1 MSDAIKIRIGDIE
14 IECSGDSPEVRR
26 TLSEALDVLKEKLPD
41 RFGSETASSQRPPTV
56 TELLLRARARS
67 FGDKAIVVAWWLQEH
82 GGRPRWRTGD
92 IVEGL
97 EKAGEPL
104 PSNMTDAL
112 NYKAKQGLFEVRDR
126 LWELTEKGKGWFES
140 LVELDDPGP
149 DG

>member
-1 MSDAIKIRIGDIE
+1 MADGIKIRIGDVE

-26 TLSEALDVLKEKLPD
+26 TLSEALDVLKEKLPE
-41 RFGSETASSQRPPTV
+41 RFGLAAANQVGPPSIE
-56 TELLLRARARS
+56 ELLKRSRARS

-92 IVEGL
+92 IVESL
-97 EKAGEPL
+97 ERAGEQL

-126 LWELTEKGKGWFES
+126 FWELTEKGKGWFES
-140 LVELDDPGP
+140 LVDMDDEG
-149 DG
+149 DGA